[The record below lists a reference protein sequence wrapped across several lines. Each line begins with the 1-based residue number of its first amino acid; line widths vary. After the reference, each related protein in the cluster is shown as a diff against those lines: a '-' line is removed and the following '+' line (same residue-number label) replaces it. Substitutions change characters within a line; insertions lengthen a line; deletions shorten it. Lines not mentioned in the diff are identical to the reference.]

1 MTEIEVPAAVRA
13 YLTAHAAED
22 DDAAV
27 RAFAPDAAV
36 TDEGRTFT
44 GTREISAWRHRA
56 SSEWTYTTVITGA
69 RREGDD
75 WIVSI
80 CLEGDF
86 PGGVA
91 DLDQRFTVRDGE
103 ITRLVIA

>member
-1 MTEIEVPAAVRA
+1 MPAAVRD
-13 YLTAHAAED
+13 YLTAHTARN

-36 TDEGRTFT
+36 TDEGRTFAGT
-44 GTREISAWRHRA
+44 GEISAWRHRA
-56 SSEWTYTTVITGA
+56 STEWTYTTTVTGA

-75 WIVSI
+75 WIVTTH
-80 CLEGDF
+80 LEGNF

-91 DLDQRFTVRDGE
+91 DLAQRFTVRDGL
-103 ITRLVIA
+103 IVRLVIA